1 MKISTSKGTRTV
13 AEETFRRLMEI
24 SKELSAKGEHRMACD
39 VGNAAHIINSL
50 DVLIHQSLQACKR
63 IGFEYDPT
71 LKEGE
76 FAQAFFWLQ
85 EKGQDAY
92 NSRMAD
98 TKYLFYKGVE
108 EKITDL
114 FNYFKENKDV

>member
-1 MKISTSKGTRTV
+1 MSTLTSKSAKTV
-13 AEETFRRLMEI
+13 AEENYNRLIEI
-24 SKELSAKGEHRMACD
+24 SEELSAKGEHRMARD
-39 VGNAAHIINSL
+39 VKMAAHVINSL
-50 DVLIHQSLQACKR
+50 DVLIYQCLQACKR

-71 LKEGE
+71 IKEGE

-92 NSRMAD
+92 HSRMAD

>member
-1 MKISTSKGTRTV
+1 MKMSTSKRTGTV
-13 AEETFRRLMEI
+13 AAETFNRLMEI
-24 SKELSAKGEHRMACD
+24 SKELSAKGENRMACD
-39 VGNAAHIINSL
+39 IENAAHVINSL
-50 DVLIHQSLQACKR
+50 EVLIYQSLQACKR
-63 IGFEYDPT
+63 MGFEYDPSF
-71 LKEGE
+71 KEGE
-76 FAQAFFWLQ
+76 FAQAFYWLQ

-108 EKITDL
+108 ERITDL

>member
-1 MKISTSKGTRTV
+1 MKISTRKSKGTV
-13 AEETFRRLMEI
+13 AEETFHRLMEI
-24 SKELSAKGEHRMACD
+24 SKELSAKGEGRMASD
-39 VGNAAHIINSL
+39 VKDAAHVINSL
-50 DVLIHQSLQACKR
+50 NVIIYQSLQACKR
-63 IGFEYDPT
+63 MGFEYDPT

-108 EKITDL
+108 ERITDL